1 MWRLAAAQALLNV
14 SESTVS
20 THMHDLETRLGL
32 RLCQRGRGGFRLTAD
47 GEAVYRSARELFA
60 PSTASRPM
68 SHRAASS

>member
-32 RLCQRGRGGFRLTAD
+32 QLRGRGGFRLTAD
-47 GEAVYRSARELFA
+47 GEAVCSARELFA